1 MATQHVTFENRRGR
15 PLAGVLDLPDD
26 GKVRAAAL
34 LAHCFTCGKDLK
46 GLVRMSRTLVEHGFA
61 VLRFDFT
68 GMGESGGTPL
78 EGGLGGDADDV
89 EDAAAW
95 LAEHHAAPSLLVGHS
110 LGGLAAILAAER
122 MPSLVAL
129 ATIGTPSE
137 PAHVLNLVSVD
148 PSTVGADEAVET
160 TIAGRSF
167 TLPGRFFAELEAR
180 TPLACLREL
189 KLPLLVGHSLGGLAA
204 ILAAERI
211 PSLVALATIGT
222 PSEPAHVLNLVS
234 VDPSTVGADEAVET
248 TIAGRSF
255 TLPGR
260 FFAELEARTPLACLR
275 ELKLPLLVLHAVT
288 DAVVSVKHAEAL
300 FQAARDPRKAYV
312 SLGQADHLLA
322 KESDARFAGHV
333 LGAWAASLLE
343 QAGGTMDVTAN
354 VSGQPRLEERLSR
367 AVTGEGYATDAYA
380 GGHPMRFDEPLTAG
394 GTDTGPT
401 PVEALRSALAACT
414 TITLRMYANRKEW
427 PLERIVCDVTS
438 KSERRDGEVF
448 THFERRIELVGDLD
462 AEQRKRILEI
472 ADRCPVHRSL
482 EGTVTIETVEG

>member
-1 MATQHVTFENRRGR
+1 MATQHVTFDNRRGQ

-26 GKVRAAAL
+26 GQVRATAL

-46 GLVRMSRTLVEHGFA
+46 GLARLSRTLVEHGFA

-68 GMGESGGTPL
+68 GMGESGGAPL

-95 LAEHHAAPSLLVGHS
+95 LAEHHAAPS
-110 LGGLAAILAAER
+110 
-122 MPSLVAL
+122 
-129 ATIGTPSE
+129 
-137 PAHVLNLVSVD
+137 
-148 PSTVGADEAVET
+148 
-160 TIAGRSF
+160 
-167 TLPGRFFAELEAR
+167 
-180 TPLACLREL
+180 
-189 KLPLLVGHSLGGLAA
+189 LLVGHSLGGLAA

-234 VDPSTVGADEAVET
+234 VDPSTVGADDAVET
-248 TIAGRSF
+248 TIAGRRF

-312 SLGQADHLLA
+312 SLGQADHLLM